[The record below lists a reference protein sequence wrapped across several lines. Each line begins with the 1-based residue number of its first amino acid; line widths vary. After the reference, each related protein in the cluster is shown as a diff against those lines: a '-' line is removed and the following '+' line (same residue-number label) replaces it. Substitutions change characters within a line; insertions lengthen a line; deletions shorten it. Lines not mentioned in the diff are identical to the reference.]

1 MMYLLHGA
9 DQFRLR
15 QRIRELTCP
24 PESDAACAEVDGVHL
39 DTDQLSQILSAQSF
53 LVSVRPTVIHNLLN
67 EGDSNTQRWFTEW
80 LASGATSEA
89 VVIFVETDLPK
100 KSSSWQPYLRNWQVE
115 AYPPLTFTETKDW
128 LQQQATLAGVQLNGP
143 VIQKLTADFGNDLWR
158 LSNELAKLAVFSPQQ
173 TIDLSTLSV
182 LVVPTLPDNIFQ
194 AIDALASK
202 NLALAN
208 RLVNTQLAVGNS
220 ETELLTMMAYQFRNI
235 ALIKN
240 LIESKIPPD
249 QLATKTGLHPYAVK
263 KSLVFVRSFSWG
275 QLQRIFYL
283 LQKIDTA
290 IKQGQ
295 TPPKAGLDIL
305 IAQIV
310 SC

>member
-100 KSSSWQPYLRNWQVE
+100 KSSSWQQYLRNWQVE

>member
-1 MMYLLHGA
+1 MYLLHGA